1 MRLRTILDQARMK
14 TSNRILSYTLPK
26 GLNHLW
32 VSFWNSDGLM
42 MLIEKQH
49 ARRSPPSIRRSTP
62 TPSQRSDVDIESPPL
77 QSDGGDSNP
86 PYLSIADNSKSSKRF
101 STSPVSP
108 PPITTSVP
116 PARDWSATPRA
127 QTRSEAEADLLE
139 HERPKNA
146 TRSSSLE
153 GKRYRS
159 CIGCIYL
166 SGMDRHP

>member
-1 MRLRTILDQARMK
+1 MSDRARMK
-14 TSNRILSYTLPK
+14 TSNRTLSYTLPK

-32 VSFWNSDGLM
+32 VYLQISDGLK
-42 MLIEKQH
+42 MLIEQKH

-62 TPSQRSDVDIESPPL
+62 TPSQRSDVAVESPPL
-77 QSDGGDSNP
+77 QSDEGESTP
-86 PYLSIADNSKSSKRF
+86 PYLSIAENSPKSSKRF

-146 TRSSSLE
+146 TRSRSLE

-159 CIGCIYL
+159 CFGCMCL
-166 SGMDRHP
+166 SGGNRHP

>member
-1 MRLRTILDQARMK
+1 M
-14 TSNRILSYTLPK
+14 
-26 GLNHLW
+26 
-32 VSFWNSDGLM
+32 V
-42 MLIEKQH
+42 IENKH

-62 TPSQRSDVDIESPPL
+62 TPSQRSDAATESPPL
-77 QSDGGDSNP
+77 QSDEDELTP
-86 PYLSIADNSKSSKRF
+86 PYLSIAENSSKSLKRL

-146 TRSSSLE
+146 TRSSGLE

-159 CIGCIYL
+159 CIGCICL
-166 SGMDRHP
+166 SGMGRYPRSTGHGPSRRSYAKLPDNRIRSNRWTLPRNGR